1 MVREIY
7 VVGDKSR
14 LVVKN
19 LVEEIKKTGIMIQ
32 FCEPDVERL
41 KYLPTKRIH
50 LVFCVSD
57 EMEFEVEV
65 KNTGSVKGQQ
75 VVLVFVSKPQG
86 VLGNPARIPE

>member
-32 FCEPDVERL
+32 FCEPDSFDSDGLYLYIIGTMNLSIEEEEFL
-41 KYLPTKRIH
+41 KKIPAVRFPNNSVDLPKLFDI
-50 LVFCVSD
+50 
-57 EMEFEVEV
+57 ME
-65 KNTGSVKGQQ
+65 KMM
-75 VVLVFVSKPQG
+75 
-86 VLGNPARIPE
+86 